1 MGKELDN
8 VFYNDVYKIG
18 GSEEIYFK
26 KYSETPWV
34 EVWSEII
41 NEIKL
46 NNFKNVLDIGCG
58 PGQFADFLNDSIKN
72 INFTG
77 LDFSSVAIDYALKT
91 VQNFTFICDN
101 ALTFDF
107 KKINYDVVVITEFLE
122 HIEQDLQVLSN
133 LNSGVLILATLPN
146 MDSEGHVRFLSK
158 DFDTAKEEIMNHYGN
173 ICEIMHIKHYPY
185 ELNPTNGD
193 YLIKMKLK

>member
-41 NEIKL
+41 DEIKL

-58 PGQFADFLNDSIKN
+58 PGQFADFLNESIKN

-91 VQNFTFICDN
+91 VPNFTFICDN

-158 DFDTAKEEIMNHYGN
+158 DFETAKKEIITHYGN
-173 ICEIMHIKHYPY
+173 ICEIIDIEHYPY